1 MTRVKRLLI
10 GAGVA
15 ITVVVLAV
23 GVAMM
28 GVLAAVGD
36 GPVPSENVDGTTE
49 IADIE
54 FTVADEEVRVGSVT
68 VEGDDLPDLT
78 IEERTYT
85 IDDATV
91 EVDGVSASLGDRSY
105 EVGGV
110 TVHLEDVTVHVEGVV
125 VGEG

>member
-1 MTRVKRLLI
+1 MTRLRQLLI
-10 GAGVA
+10 GVGVA
-15 ITVVVLAV
+15 MAVVVLAV
-23 GVAMM
+23 GIGMA
-28 GVLAAVGD
+28 GALAAVDD
-36 GPVPSENVDGTTE
+36 GPTVAGEEDGATE
-49 IADIE
+49 IGSVE